1 MSSYTPGT
9 VTVDRV
15 GPSTWI
21 VGLQGEHDLT
31 TTDHVRAELD
41 AIFAQGTTV
50 VIDFSDATFI
60 ESAVVRELLHAQ
72 DRVDQTPTE
81 HLVVVAPPDG
91 FPRRVLDLLDVGQV
105 VEILPSR
112 DDALRGLPDSEPART
127 RNTAR

>member
-15 GPSTWI
+15 GPSTW
-21 VGLQGEHDLT
+21 VVALHGEHDLT

-41 AIFAQGTTV
+41 AIFAQGTSV
-50 VIDFSDATFI
+50 VVDFSDASFI
-60 ESAVVRELLHAQ
+60 ESAVVRELLNAQ
-72 DRVDQTPTE
+72 HRVERAPTE
-81 HLVVVAPPDG
+81 HLAVVAPPGG

-105 VEILPSR
+105 VDIFPSR
-112 DDALRGLPDSEPART
+112 DAALRGLPDSGPART